1 MSSTPVSVTGSGAPT
16 ASKASRL
23 GWLTAI
29 VSRTDFT
36 SPCATYVF
44 RSIVA
49 AWLALCVAYLLELE
63 MPFSA
68 ATTVLLVINPV
79 QGAVIGKGAWRV
91 LGTLAGMVASFLLM
105 SAFGQMPWLFL
116 LGFSVWLGLC
126 VAGMTMLRHF
136 RASGVVVAGYT
147 VGLATFG
154 ALQHPHL
161 TFDHVIGRAST
172 VMVGV
177 VCLSLVSALF
187 SARGVRGKLA
197 ETLTRLTA
205 RAAEVLA
212 AANVADDAPSHAAAA
227 DAKRQLM
234 TEIYG
239 VDDLLAVGKAE
250 SVDLAHRA
258 HAVRHAM
265 ASLFAALAGGSREP
279 LGSTLRP
286 MLAAAWRE
294 AARSVGTGSQPL
306 ERAARVMRDAR
317 QRLIDARTGTHAMPD
332 ASADAVSSATLIA
345 IDQAI
350 DQIDDYLA
358 ALDGLASLNRP
369 RPAGAKTVV
378 SFHRDPRAA
387 WQNGLRS
394 ALTLFTAGAI
404 WIVTGWPHGDMML
417 LIVAPYC
424 ALLAAAPNPA
434 AGAWQFVKGSV
445 IAVPVAFVCAFLV
458 LPHINGLPLLLVV
471 LALFWLPGIYATTL
485 PQHGLAALAYLV
497 GFNTL
502 TAADNPMHYNLP
514 LFLNWSVAWIVGT
527 LVAWMGFRLLLPRV
541 LPRDIERLRMR
552 IRDEALRTFR
562 PSTSIGSITKLLTA
576 SRVWKWR
583 QQHRIASLGALRK
596 SQPDA
601 MHRDIADAL
610 AGLHLGREVWRVRG
624 WMVGEGRHTQFAEV
638 RRVVAVA
645 LDRMQRRLR
654 TRHPEPAL
662 AARHARHAVRRLVR
676 IQATLPPSPVAPVEA
691 RHLRRVV
698 AALIDIAATLDAH
711 AAYFGQPQP
720 LAPESHAQ

>member
-1 MSSTPVSVTGSGAPT
+1 MSSTPVSVTGSG

-36 SPCATYVF
+36 SPRATYVF

-91 LGTLAGMVASFLLM
+91 LGTLAGMVASFMLM

-154 ALQHPHL
+154 ALQHPQL

-177 VCLSLVSALF
+177 VCLSVVSALF
-187 SARGVRGKLA
+187 SARSMRGKLEGA
-197 ETLTRLTA
+197 LTRMTA

-212 AANVADDAPSHAAAA
+212 ALSVADEEKARAAAA
-227 DAKRQLM
+227 DAQRQLM

-265 ASLFAALAGGSREP
+265 ASLFAALASGSRAP
-279 LGSTLRP
+279 LGKTLSS
-286 MLAAAWRE
+286 MLTAAWRE
-294 AARSVGTGSQPL
+294 AAQAVGTGSQGL
-306 ERAARVMRDAR
+306 EHAASVMRDAR
-317 QRLIDARTGTHAMPD
+317 QRLIDARAG
-332 ASADAVSSATLIA
+332 ADATSSATFIA
-345 IDQAI
+345 IDV
-350 DQIDDYLA
+350 QIEQVDDYLA
-358 ALDGLASLNRP
+358 ALDGLASLHRP
-369 RPAGAKTVV
+369 RPAGAAAVV

-394 ALTLFTAGAI
+394 ALTLFAAGAI

-445 IAVPVAFVCAFLV
+445 FAVPAAFVCAFGV
-458 LPHINGLPLLLVV
+458 LPHIDGLPLLLVV
-471 LALFWLPGIYATTL
+471 LAVFWLPGIYATTL

-514 LFLNWSVAWIVGT
+514 LFLNWSAAWIVGT

-541 LPRDIERLRMR
+541 LPRDIAGLRMR

-562 PSTSIGSITKLLTA
+562 PSTPTASSRSLLTA
-576 SRVWKWR
+576 AEVWKWR

-610 AGLHLGREVWRVRG
+610 VSLHLGREVWRVRV
-624 WMVGEGRHTQFAEV
+624 WMAGEGCHAQFAEV

-645 LDRMQRRLR
+645 LDRMQRRLLM
-654 TRHPEPAL
+654 RHPRPAF
-662 AARHARHAVRRLVR
+662 AARHARNAVRRLLR
-676 IQATLPPSPVAPVEA
+676 IQATSPTSPTSPASLVDAS
-691 RHLRRVV
+691 RLKRVV
-698 AALIDIAATLDAH
+698 AALVDIAATLDAH
-711 AAYFGQPQP
+711 ADYFCQPQP

>member
-1 MSSTPVSVTGSGAPT
+1 MSSTPASVTGSVAP
-16 ASKASRL
+16 KASRL
-23 GWLTAI
+23 GWLAAI
-29 VSRTDFT
+29 VSRADFT
-36 SPCATYVF
+36 SPRATYVF

-187 SARGVRGKLA
+187 SARSVRGKLEGA
-197 ETLTRLTA
+197 LTRLTA

-212 AANVADDAPSHAAAA
+212 AVNVADDAKSHAAAT

-279 LGSTLRP
+279 PGKRVSS
-286 MLAAAWRE
+286 MLVAAWRE
-294 AARSVGTGSQPL
+294 AAQAVGTGSQGL
-306 ERAARVMRDAR
+306 EHAASVMRAAR
-317 QRLIDARTGTHAMPD
+317 QRLIDARV
-332 ASADAVSSATLIA
+332 SATATSSATYLA
-345 IDQAI
+345 IDLLI

-358 ALDGLASLNRP
+358 ALDGLASLHRP
-369 RPAGAKTVV
+369 RPAGAKAVV

-394 ALTLFTAGAI
+394 ALTLFAAGAI

-445 IAVPVAFVCAFLV
+445 IAVPVAFVCAFGV
-458 LPHINGLPLLLVV
+458 LPHIDGLPLLLVV

-541 LPRDIERLRMR
+541 LPRDVMRLRMR

-562 PSTSIGSITKLLTA
+562 SPTPSASFRSLLTA

-610 AGLHLGREVWRVRG
+610 ASLHLGREVWRVRV
-624 WMVGEGRHTQFAEV
+624 WMAGEGRHTQCAEV
-638 RRVVAVA
+638 RRIVADA
-645 LDRMQRRLR
+645 LDRMQRRLMA
-654 TRHPEPAL
+654 RHPKPAL
-662 AARHARHAVRRLVR
+662 AARHARNAMRRVAG
-676 IQATLPPSPVAPVEA
+676 IQTTLYLAPAQES
-691 RHLRRVV
+691 HLTRVV
-698 AALIDIAATLDAH
+698 AALADIAATLDAH
-711 AAYFGQPQP
+711 ADYFGQPQP

>member
-1 MSSTPVSVTGSGAPT
+1 VSSTPVSVTGSVAP
-16 ASKASRL
+16 KASRL
-23 GWLTAI
+23 GWLTAVI
-29 VSRTDFT
+29 SRADFT
-36 SPCATYVF
+36 SPRATYVV

-116 LGFSVWLGLC
+116 LGFSIWLGLC

-187 SARGVRGKLA
+187 SARSVRGKLEGA
-197 ETLTRLTA
+197 LTRMTA

-212 AANVADDAPSHAAAA
+212 AVNVADDAKAHAAAA
-227 DAKRQLM
+227 DAQRQLM

-265 ASLFAALAGGSREP
+265 ASLFAVLAGGSREP
-279 LGSTLRP
+279 LGKTLSL

-294 AARSVGTGSQPL
+294 AAQAVGTGPQGL
-306 ERAARVMRDAR
+306 EHAASVMRAAK
-317 QRLIDARTGTHAMPD
+317 QRLIDTRAA
-332 ASADAVSSATLIA
+332 ADATSSATYLA
-345 IDQAI
+345 IDLLI

-358 ALDGLASLNRP
+358 ALEGLASLHRP
-369 RPAGAKTVV
+369 RPAGAKAVV

-394 ALTLFTAGAI
+394 ALTLFAAGAI
-404 WIVTGWPHGDMML
+404 WIVSGWPHGDMML

-445 IAVPVAFVCAFLV
+445 IAVPVAFVCAFGV

-541 LPRDIERLRMR
+541 LPRDVVRLRMR

-562 PSTSIGSITKLLTA
+562 SPTSSASFRSLLTA

-610 AGLHLGREVWRVRG
+610 ASLHLGREVWRVRV
-624 WMVGEGRHTQFAEV
+624 WMAGEGRHTRFAEV

-645 LDRMQRRLR
+645 LDLMQRRLLA
-654 TRHPEPAL
+654 RHPRPSL
-662 AARHARHAVRRLVR
+662 AARHARSAVRRLER
-676 IQATLPPSPVAPVEA
+676 TRATLPLTPAEA
-691 RHLRRVV
+691 SHLTRVV
-698 AALIDIAATLDAH
+698 AALADIAATLDAH
-711 AAYFGQPQP
+711 ADYFGQPQS